1 MKYLKSIFASV
12 DWWRLRPCPE
22 LLRFQPGSESPARF
36 VSAACSEE
44 RDLAMVYSPEGG
56 SIQLNAGFL
65 SGDVTMQCFN
75 PENGKLLWQR
85 RLTENEKRIE
95 ETIDTGSPGDRVL
108 VLRAS
113 SHAS

>member
-22 LLRFQPGSESPARF
+22 LLRSQPGSESPARF
-36 VSAACSEE
+36 TSAALSEE
-44 RDLAMVYSPEGG
+44 RDFAMIYSPEGG
-56 SIQLNAGFL
+56 AIQLNAGFL
-65 SGDVTMQCFN
+65 SRPVTMQCSS

-85 RLTENEKRIE
+85 HLDEDERRSEA
-95 ETIDTGSPGDRVL
+95 TIDTGGPGDRVL

-113 SHAS
+113 